1 MKKYYLILIALAITH
16 NTQAQQPIT
25 WDLLSQVDVAY
36 QQDTI
41 HNTWQMLPTYSEA
54 LLQQDQ
60 ADIQI
65 SGYVI
70 PTDLTGGTYVLSAFP
85 FSSCFFCGGAGPESV
100 IELQLAHSESF
111 STDQFATFTGKIRL
125 LRQPNGFLYVLE
137 NARRSP

>member
-1 MKKYYLILIALAITH
+1 MKKYSLILIALAITH

-25 WDLLSQVDVAY
+25 WDLLSQVEVAY
-36 QQDTI
+36 DQDTI
-41 HNTWQMLPTYSEA
+41 HNTWQMLPEYSEA

-60 ADIQI
+60 TDIQI
-65 SGYVI
+65 SGFVI

-100 IELQLAHSESF
+100 IELHLLRRESF
-111 STDQFATFTGKIRL
+111 STDEFATFAGKIRL
-125 LRQPNGFLYVLE
+125 QRQPDGFLYVLE

>member
-1 MKKYYLILIALAITH
+1 MKKYSLILIALAITH
-16 NTQAQQPIT
+16 NSQAQHPIT
-25 WDLLSQVDVAY
+25 WDLLSEVEVEY

-60 ADIQI
+60 TDIQI

-70 PTDLTGGTYVLSAFP
+70 PTDLTGGTFVLSAFP

-100 IELQLAHSESF
+100 IELNLSRSQSF

-125 LRQPNGFLYVLE
+125 QRQPDGFLYVLE